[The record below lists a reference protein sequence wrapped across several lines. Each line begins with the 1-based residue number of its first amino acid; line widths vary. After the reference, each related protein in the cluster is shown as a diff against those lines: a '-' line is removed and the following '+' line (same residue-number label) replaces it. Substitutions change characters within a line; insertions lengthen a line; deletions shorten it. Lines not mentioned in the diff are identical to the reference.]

1 MRFQFQVIPREQS
14 FFDLFEEL
22 AEHVVAGTGELK
34 ELTDD
39 LSGAD
44 GKSRR
49 LVDREHAADQV
60 THRIMDTLNT
70 SFVTPFDREDIHRLA
85 SSLDD
90 VLDDL
95 EAAADLLVLH
105 RVEEAIPELRQQADV
120 LSRATQSVFEAV
132 RRLRSLE
139 GINRHLVE
147 INRLENEGDRIYRKG
162 VARLYSGEFKAM
174 DVLRW
179 RDVLDQME
187 AAIDACEDI
196 SNTIESIVLKRA

>member
-1 MRFQFQVIPREQS
+1 MAFQVIPREQS
-14 FFDLFEEL
+14 FFDMFEEL
-22 AEHVVAGTGELK
+22 AEHVVAGTRELQD
-34 ELTDD
+34 LTED
-39 LSGAD
+39 LSDAD
-44 GKSRR
+44 TKSRR
-49 LVDREHAADQV
+49 LVDREHAADRV

-120 LSRATQSVFEAV
+120 LSRATQAVFDAV

-139 GINRHLVE
+139 GLNRHLVE

-162 VARLYSGEFKAM
+162 MARLYSGEFKAM
-174 DVLRW
+174 DVLKW
-179 RDVLDQME
+179 KDVLDQME
-187 AAIDACEDI
+187 LAIDACEDI